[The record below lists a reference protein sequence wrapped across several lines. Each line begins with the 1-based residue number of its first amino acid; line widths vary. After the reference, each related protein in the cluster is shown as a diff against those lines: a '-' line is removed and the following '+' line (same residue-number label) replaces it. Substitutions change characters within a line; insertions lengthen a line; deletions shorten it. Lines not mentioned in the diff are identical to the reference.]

1 MHTPVISPLAR
12 RSGRGFTL
20 LEMLITIGII
30 VFLFSLIAMV
40 AIRVREKA
48 RMSRVKGTIKKIH
61 VCMEGYKAIWRE
73 YPAGA
78 PLYPDTW
85 PTGAMATIYKG
96 VPLDTSLV
104 MRGTGIGEEGS
115 FTKDEFDPTG
125 VFFVDPWGNQIRYR
139 KLSAD
144 RILIWSYGPNKMDE
158 IGIGQVFDPKTKA
171 YIPGTGGG
179 EQESQGDD
187 ISQVN
192 VDY

>member
-1 MHTPVISPLAR
+1 MRNPFIS
-12 RSGRGFTL
+12 RSKGSVARGFTL

-30 VFLFSLIAMV
+30 VFLFSLMGLV
-40 AIRVREKA
+40 AFRVREKA
-48 RMSRVKGTIKKIH
+48 KMSRAKSTIKKIH

-85 PTGAMATIYKG
+85 PVGSQATIYKG
-96 VPLDTSLV
+96 VPLDRSLV

-115 FTKDEFDPTG
+115 FTKDEFDPTET
-125 VFFVDPWGNQIRYR
+125 FFVDPWGNQLRYR
-139 KLSAD
+139 KLSSD
-144 RILIWSYGPNKMDE
+144 RILIWSYGPNGHDE
-158 IGIGQVFDPKTKA
+158 IGIGQVWDNKLKV
-171 YIPGTGGG
+171 YNPGKGGG
-179 EQESQGDD
+179 ELETQGDD